1 MRRVPVGLPDGDQ
14 AVAMASA
21 LFVALA

>member
-1 MRRVPVGLPDGDQ
+1 MLRVPVGLPDGHQ